1 MSPVATEMIEEKF
14 LSSAFCFRMN
24 INHEEIASS
33 ASQPL
38 SSNSHSEASIS
49 QLISPDIL
57 SSSQPILLSD
67 QSTVEIVTR
76 HRIGRRGRRRRRVQ
90 GQNQQ
95 LAQQIRRRH
104 MANQYRQQQQYHEYD
119 RYEERQR
126 HEREDQDRY
135 DYIRRRTPIVNEQFE
150 EEIEERLQEVY
161 DWEIMQ
167 MMEQWE
173 QEQLNQLE
181 GIAALEQL
189 SVVQDE
195 MEQSHPIQTSQAL
208 GEDEAN
214 PRGQTSNGW
223 VRMQPN
229 DPDNH
234 LTPQSLD
241 STLYHMDKMR

>member
-1 MSPVATEMIEEKF
+1 MD
-14 LSSAFCFRMN
+14 
-24 INHEEIASS
+24 INNDGIANSV
-33 ASQPL
+33 SQPL
-38 SSNSHSEASIS
+38 GSDTHNDASIS
-49 QLISPDIL
+49 QLISPDVIP
-57 SSSQPILLSD
+57 SSQPLLLSE
-67 QSTVEIVTR
+67 QSRVEIVTR
-76 HRIGRRGRRRRRVQ
+76 HRVARRRRRRRTQ
-90 GQNQQ
+90 GQHQQ

-104 MANQYRQQQQYHEYD
+104 MSHQYRQQQRYHRND
-119 RYEERQR
+119 RYEGRDSSNVTRPQSSTV
-126 HEREDQDRY
+126 D
-135 DYIRRRTPIVNEQFE
+135 EQFE
-150 EEIEERLQEVY
+150 EVIEERLQEVY
-161 DWEIMQ
+161 DWEIIQLMDQ
-167 MMEQWE
+167 LE
-173 QEQLNQLE
+173 QEQLNGLE

-195 MEQSHPIQTSQAL
+195 MKQSHPIQTSQAL